1 MVAVNEL
8 SQQKCSSRAILSKLV
23 VLIAPFAP
31 HIAEELW
38 HQLGNQTSVCDA
50 EWPAFDEKYLVES
63 TVKYPVQFSGKV
75 RFTIDLPAD
84 ADADAVK
91 AAVLATDDA
100 KRWMEGKE
108 LVKFVFVPKK
118 IVNFVIK

>member
-8 SQQKCSSRAILSKLV
+8 SQQKCSCRAILSKLV

-38 HQLGNQTSVCDA
+38 HQLGDNGSVCDA

-84 ADADAVK
+84 ADTDAVK